1 MGTSYE
7 VVNDKLVI
15 TETKDTVVA
24 NMDRSEVVGKIAE
37 VQTAIDHLEIDIA
50 AKEAEKDKWVTYL
63 AALGK

>member
-50 AKEAEKDKWVTYL
+50 AKEAEKTKWVAYL